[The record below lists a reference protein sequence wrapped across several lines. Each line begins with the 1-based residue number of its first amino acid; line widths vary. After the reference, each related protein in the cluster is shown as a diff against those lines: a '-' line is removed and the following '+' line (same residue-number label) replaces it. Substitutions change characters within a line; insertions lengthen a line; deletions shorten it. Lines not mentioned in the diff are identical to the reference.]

1 MIQNNIIAKALL
13 ATGFYSNRKTKKK
26 YFLDNL
32 RNVRFYLKRL
42 QPNSPAFNGRTVR

>member
-26 YFLDNL
+26 ILFGWFKKCTFLSDETL
-32 RNVRFYLKRL
+32 AKFTCL
-42 QPNSPAFNGRTVR
+42 